1 MACTSIEAWS
11 IYIMFSFFSI
21 QCFGLWNTTNQFAKY
36 SSKNLYEM
44 KIMYCTFA
52 GNYINVRN
60 HISLIFLWVLWGD
73 NYRFGCGMIKSTILN
88 DHLINDN
95 DFIFLKYRCSNGFCD
110 LCILIN
116 FFFRLS
122 SGNILQIFFKKNF
135 TPFGKKR
142 KNFTKFGKRK
152 NLTKQTDDDV
162 FFDTYTQELCSIT
175 INIQLINI
183 KMDVECRDFRSVF

>member
-1 MACTSIEAWS
+1 
-11 IYIMFSFFSI
+11 MF
-21 QCFGLWNTTNQFAKY
+21 
-36 SSKNLYEM
+36 
-44 KIMYCTFA
+44 YCTFA

-60 HISLIFLWVLWGD
+60 HISLIIIWVLWGD
-73 NYRFGCGMIKSTILN
+73 NYRFGCGMIKSTIN

-95 DFIFLKYRCSNGFCD
+95 DSIFLKYRCSNGFCD
-110 LCILIN
+110 LCILII

-183 KMDVECRDFRSVF
+183 